1 MAVVNMF
8 DDAAKLSGEA
18 AEILGDPN
26 PLLDQVSTPEG
37 FLALSKA
44 ASAWQLPKVQDAA
57 SLRVFLTHYRE
68 HILETIELPAILQAH
83 QFAQKG
89 FARDLIALDKQI
101 EGIFIEKDLSAASR
115 RVGRSK
121 LKRLRPLRDQRV
133 VMRYLQAVEDNT
145 AHGWHVLVYGLALQQ
160 FSLPLRQ
167 GLISY
172 ARQSLAGFVHSAAKS
187 LPITEEDCQNI
198 FAEAVE
204 GLEDRLNAMI
214 TAQQPKLIQLV

>member
-1 MAVVNMF
+1 MF

-18 AEILGDPN
+18 AEVLGDPN
-26 PLLDQVSTPEG
+26 PLLEQVSTPEG
-37 FLALSKA
+37 FLALSNA
-44 ASAWQLPKVQDAA
+44 ASAWHLPKVQDAA
-57 SLRVFLTHYRE
+57 TLRLFLSHYRD
-68 HILETIELPAILQAH
+68 HVLEAVELPAILQAH
-83 QFAQKG
+83 QFAQQG
-89 FARDLIALDKQI
+89 FARDLIALDQQI
-101 EGIFIEKDLSAASR
+101 EGVFIEKDLSSASK

-133 VMRYLQAVEDNT
+133 VMRYLQAVEENK

-187 LPITEEDCQNI
+187 LPITEDDCRDI
-198 FAEAVE
+198 FEEAVI
-204 GLEDRLNAMI
+204 GIEDRLNAMI
-214 TAQQPKLIQLV
+214 NARQPRLIQMV

>member
-1 MAVVNMF
+1 MF

-18 AEILGDPN
+18 ADVLGDPN
-26 PLLDQVSTPEG
+26 PLLEQVSTPEG

-44 ASAWQLPKVQDAA
+44 ASAWHLPKVQDAA
-57 SLRVFLTHYRE
+57 TLRLFLSHYRD
-68 HILETIELPAILQAH
+68 HVLEAVELPAILQAH
-83 QFAQKG
+83 QFAQQG
-89 FARDLIALDKQI
+89 YARDLIALDQQI
-101 EGIFIEKDLSAASR
+101 EGVFIEKDLSSASQ

-133 VMRYLQAVEDNT
+133 VMRYLQAVEENK

-187 LPITEEDCQNI
+187 LPITEDDCRDI
-198 FAEAVE
+198 FEEAVL
-204 GLEDRLNAMI
+204 GIEDRLNAMI
-214 TAQQPKLIQLV
+214 NARQPKLIQMV

>member
-1 MAVVNMF
+1 MF

-18 AEILGDPN
+18 AEVLGDPN
-26 PLLDQVSTPEG
+26 PLLEQVSTPEG

-44 ASAWQLPKVQDAA
+44 ASAWHLPKVQDAA
-57 SLRVFLTHYRE
+57 TLRLFLSHYRD
-68 HILETIELPAILQAH
+68 HVLEAVELPAILQAH
-83 QFAQKG
+83 QFAQQG
-89 FARDLIALDKQI
+89 FARDLIALDMQI
-101 EGIFIEKDLSAASR
+101 EGVFIEKDLSSASK

-133 VMRYLQAVEDNT
+133 VMRYLQAVEENK

-187 LPITEEDCQNI
+187 LPISEDDCRDI
-198 FAEAVE
+198 FEEAVL
-204 GLEDRLNAMI
+204 GIEDRLNAMI
-214 TAQQPKLIQLV
+214 NARQPKLIQIV

>member
-1 MAVVNMF
+1 MF
-8 DDAAKLSGEA
+8 DEAARLTGEA
-18 AEILGDPN
+18 AEVLGDPN

-37 FLALSKA
+37 FLALGRA
-44 ASAWQLPKVQDAA
+44 ASAWRLPKVQDAA
-57 SLRVFLTHYRE
+57 TLRQFLSHYRQ
-68 HILETIELPAILQAH
+68 HVLETIELPAILQAH
-83 QFAQKG
+83 QFAQQG
-89 FARDLIALDKQI
+89 FARDLITLDLQL
-101 EGIFIEKDLSAASR
+101 ETVFTEKDLASASQ

-133 VMRYLQAVEDNT
+133 VMRYLQAVEERK

-172 ARQSLAGFVHSAAKS
+172 ARQSLGGFVHSAAKS
-187 LPITEEDCQNI
+187 LPITEDECREL

-204 GLEDRLNAMI
+204 GLEDRLNVLVN
-214 TAQQPKLIQLV
+214 TRQPKLIQVA

>member
-1 MAVVNMF
+1 MF

-18 AEILGDPN
+18 AEVLGDPN
-26 PLLDQVSTPEG
+26 PLLEQVSTPEG

-44 ASAWQLPKVQDAA
+44 ASAWHLPKVQDAA
-57 SLRVFLTHYRE
+57 TLRLFLSHYRD
-68 HILETIELPAILQAH
+68 HVLEAVELPAILQAH
-83 QFAQKG
+83 QFAQQG
-89 FARDLIALDKQI
+89 FARDLIALDMQI
-101 EGIFIEKDLSAASR
+101 EGVFIEKDLSSASK

-133 VMRYLQAVEDNT
+133 VMRYLQAVEENK

-187 LPITEEDCQNI
+187 LPITEDDCRDI
-198 FAEAVE
+198 FEEAVL
-204 GLEDRLNAMI
+204 GIEDRLNAMI
-214 TAQQPKLIQLV
+214 NARQPKLIQIV

>member
-1 MAVVNMF
+1 MF

-18 AEILGDPN
+18 AEVLGDPN
-26 PLLDQVSTPEG
+26 PLLEQVSTPEG

-44 ASAWQLPKVQDAA
+44 ASAWHLPKVQDAA
-57 SLRVFLTHYRE
+57 TLRLFLSHYRD
-68 HILETIELPAILQAH
+68 HVLEAVELPAILQAY
-83 QFAQKG
+83 QFAQQG
-89 FARDLIALDKQI
+89 YARDLIALDQQI
-101 EGIFIEKDLSAASR
+101 EGVFIEKDLSSASR

-133 VMRYLQAVEDNT
+133 VMRYLQAVEENK

-187 LPITEEDCQNI
+187 LPISEDDCRDI
-198 FAEAVE
+198 FEEAVL
-204 GLEDRLNAMI
+204 GIEDRLNAMI
-214 TAQQPKLIQLV
+214 NARQPRLIQMV

>member
-1 MAVVNMF
+1 MF

-18 AEILGDPN
+18 AEVLGDPN
-26 PLLDQVSTPEG
+26 PLLEQVSTPEG

-44 ASAWQLPKVQDAA
+44 ASAWHLPKVQDAA
-57 SLRVFLTHYRE
+57 TLRLFLSHYRD
-68 HILETIELPAILQAH
+68 HVLEAVELPAILQAH
-83 QFAQKG
+83 QFAQQG
-89 FARDLIALDKQI
+89 FARDLIALDMQI
-101 EGIFIEKDLSAASR
+101 EGVFIEKDLSSASK

-133 VMRYLQAVEDNT
+133 VMRYLQAVEDNK

-187 LPITEEDCQNI
+187 LPISEDDCRDI
-198 FAEAVE
+198 FEEAVL
-204 GLEDRLNAMI
+204 GIEDRLNAMI
-214 TAQQPKLIQLV
+214 NARQPKLIQIV